1 MATLKNNESGTTY
14 RNRLS
19 RSIVL
24 AIRLLMQQKRPN
36 KLSQD
41 MAAYVVLALEKI
53 SESADATATAWEK
66 RDYWLKADHFRQ
78 EWAWVERAVRGLE
91 TALIAEEWDKVAH
104 EMVEVGQHLQNIQIS
119 EKNRIGEPWN
129 GAWEIFS
136 RRLQG

>member
-1 MATLKNNESGTTY
+1 MATLKNSESGTTY

-24 AIRLLMQQKRPN
+24 AIRLLMQQKRPDN
-36 KLSQD
+36 LSQD
-41 MAAYVVLALEKI
+41 MAAYVVLALEKMA
-53 SESADATATAWEK
+53 ESADATATAWEK

-78 EWAWVERAVRGLE
+78 EWAWVEHAGHGLE
-91 TALIAEEWDKVAH
+91 TALIAEEWDKVAQ

-119 EKNRIGEPWN
+119 ENNRIGEPWT

-136 RRLQG
+136 RRMQG

>member
-1 MATLKNNESGTTY
+1 MSTLKNNESGTTY

-24 AIRLLMQQKRPN
+24 AIRLLMQQKRPD

-41 MAAYVVLALEKI
+41 MAAYVVLALEKMA
-53 SESADATATAWEK
+53 ESVDATATAWEK

-78 EWAWVERAVRGLE
+78 EWAWVERACHGLE
-91 TALIAEEWDKVAH
+91 TALSAEEWDKVAQ
-104 EMVEVGQHLQNIQIS
+104 EMVEVGQHLRNIQIS
-119 EKNRIGEPWN
+119 ENNRIGEPWN